1 MFIRFVENCK
11 MKKEDRVSGPLNV
24 VEIEESKTEMIK
36 ETQRRYF
43 AEEYDKLSK
52 NQKLGISSKLIKLN
66 PRLDTEGVIRSDS
79 RLKYS
84 DFLPYDTKYPVLLPR
99 NRVNCERSP

>member
-1 MFIRFVENCK
+1 MSQEEWRLSPERYSNWTKLVRIRAWVIRFVENCK

-43 AEEYDKLSK
+43 AEEYD
-52 NQKLGISSKLIKLN
+52 
-66 PRLDTEGVIRSDS
+66 
-79 RLKYS
+79 
-84 DFLPYDTKYPVLLPR
+84 
-99 NRVNCERSP
+99 

>member
-1 MFIRFVENCK
+1 

-52 NQKLGISSKLIKLN
+52 NQKVGISSKLIKLN
-66 PRLDTEGVIRSDS
+66 PRLDTEGR
-79 RLKYS
+79 
-84 DFLPYDTKYPVLLPR
+84 
-99 NRVNCERSP
+99 

>member
-1 MFIRFVENCK
+1 

-24 VEIEESKTEMIK
+24 VEIEMIK

-52 NQKLGISSKLIKLN
+52 NQKVGISSKLIKLN
-66 PRLDTEGVIRSDS
+66 PRLDTEGVIR
-79 RLKYS
+79 RWQ
-84 DFLPYDTKYPVLLPR
+84 
-99 NRVNCERSP
+99 